1 MSTQPKSEA
10 PPLRSR
16 RIFVDGPRGVR
27 VPFREITPHPTR
39 DRFGR
44 AEENE
49 TVRLYD
55 ASGPW
60 GDPAFRGDVREGLP
74 AYRRHW
80 ILERSDVEEIDG
92 RATRP
97 EDNGYRNSVEEQ
109 ARLDKL
115 KAEGKLEFFPK
126 TPRRVLR
133 AKSGARVTQMH

>member
-1 MSTQPKSEA
+1 MSSQPNPV
-10 PPLRSR
+10 PPAARAR

-27 VPFREITPHPTR
+27 VPFREVAPHPTR
-39 DRFGR
+39 DRLGR

-60 GDPAFRGDVREGLP
+60 GDPAFKGDVREGLP

-80 ILERSDVEEIDG
+80 ILERGDVQEIDG

-109 ARLDKL
+109 ARLEKL
-115 KAEGKLEFFPK
+115 KAEG
-126 TPRRVLR
+126 
-133 AKSGARVTQMH
+133 H